1 MRDKHF
7 GKQLQAQLMIEDGG
21 DVNDQLAID
30 ESLNILKNEKMQ
42 DLLQEQSKRS
52 MVKKKN
58 SNTEQNGGT
67 SA

>member
-1 MRDKHF
+1 
-7 GKQLQAQLMIEDGG
+7 MIDAH

-52 MVKKKN
+52 MVNKKN
-58 SNTEQNGGT
+58 SNADYTFSGD
-67 SA
+67 